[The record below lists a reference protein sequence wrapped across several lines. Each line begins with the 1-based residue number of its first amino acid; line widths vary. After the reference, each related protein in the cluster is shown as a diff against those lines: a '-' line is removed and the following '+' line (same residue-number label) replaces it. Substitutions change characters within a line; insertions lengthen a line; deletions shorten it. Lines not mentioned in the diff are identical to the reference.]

1 MEYKLTRFAKMNT
14 DQNDA
19 IRSDIRELKRSMQ
32 NIESENIKIEN
43 AMKQLQT
50 DVSDLRE
57 IVDADRRELKID
69 FQQNIF
75 IQMFTKTNSLHSN

>member
-1 MEYKLTRFAKMNT
+1 
-14 DQNDA
+14 
-19 IRSDIRELKRSMQ
+19 MQ

-69 FQQNIF
+69 FQQNILKAC
-75 IQMFTKTNSLHSN
+75 ICCLAISLHSI

>member
-1 MEYKLTRFAKMNT
+1 
-14 DQNDA
+14 
-19 IRSDIRELKRSMQ
+19 MQ

-57 IVDADRRELKID
+57 IVDADRRKLKID
-69 FQQNIF
+69 LVICYC
-75 IQMFTKTNSLHSN
+75 

>member
-1 MEYKLTRFAKMNT
+1 
-14 DQNDA
+14 
-19 IRSDIRELKRSMQ
+19 MQ

-69 FQQNIF
+69 FQPNILMHNVLIAKQF
-75 IQMFTKTNSLHSN
+75 IFHLNWKYCLYVFDMFC